1 MTITV
6 AGRRCTSTSVDTRTL
21 EPGAVFVALRGPN
34 HDGHD
39 YIAAAFEK
47 GAAAAVAERPVE
59 APGPV
64 EVVPSTLAWLQET
77 AAEARRR
84 WPGLVVGITGSA
96 GKTTTK
102 EAVAAV
108 LATRLRTGK
117 TQGNYN
123 NHIGVPLTIL
133 NLPDGAEAAA
143 VEIGMN
149 HAGEIR
155 RLAEI
160 ARPQIGV
167 VTNVGTAH
175 IENLGS
181 IDAIAAAKH
190 ELVESL
196 PEDGA
201 AVLNGDDERVRAMAA
216 AFAGRKIFF
225 GSSFFVPSEA
235 PHVRA
240 SKVAYLAEGVSFEVP
255 DVGSFFC
262 PVAGRAGLMS
272 ALAALAVARA
282 LGWDLGELKETVAR
296 LTTVPM
302 RLERI
307 ERNGV
312 LIWNDCY
319 NSNPEAAMMMLDL
332 LAETPARRRIAA
344 LGEMLELGAWSEQLH
359 REVGRHAA
367 RRGVDLL
374 VGVRGAA
381 RHLVEEAVAAGLPRA
396 SAVFFEDPREA
407 GRFLKGEARPG
418 DAVLVKGSRGV
429 RMERALEAFFEE

>member
-6 AGRRCTSTSVDTRTL
+6 AGRQCTSASVDTRTL
-21 EPGAVFVALRGPN
+21 QPGAVFVALKGPN

-39 YIAAAFEK
+39 YVAAAFAK
-47 GAAAAVAERPVE
+47 GAAAAVVERPVE
-59 APGPV
+59 GCGPL
-64 EVVPSTLAWLQET
+64 EIVPSALEWMQQK
-77 AAEARRR
+77 AAEVRRA
-84 WPGLVVGITGSA
+84 WNGLAVGITGSA

-102 EAVAAV
+102 EAVAAI

-133 NLPDGAEAAA
+133 NLPDGAEAA
-143 VEIGMN
+143 VIEIGMN

-155 RLAEI
+155 QLAAI

-181 IDAIAAAKH
+181 VEAIAAAKQ

-196 PEDGA
+196 PDGGI
-201 AVLNGDDERVRAMAA
+201 AVLNGDDERVRAMARV
-216 AFAGRKIFF
+216 FGGRTVFY
-225 GSSFFVPSEA
+225 GSSLFVPSEA

-240 SKVAYLAEGVSFEVP
+240 SKVSYLAEGVGFEIP

-262 PVAGRAGLMS
+262 PLPGRAGLMA
-272 ALAALAVARA
+272 ALAGLAVARA
-282 LGWDLGELKETVAR
+282 LGWNLGELKETVAR
-296 LTTVPM
+296 LATVPM
-302 RLERI
+302 RLERL
-307 ERNGV
+307 ERNGIV
-312 LIWNDCY
+312 IWNDCY

-332 LAETPARRRIAA
+332 LAETPARRRIAV
-344 LGEMLELGAWSEQLH
+344 LGEMLELGGWSERLH

-367 RRGVDLL
+367 RRADLL
-374 VGVRGAA
+374 IGVQGAA
-381 RHLVEEAVAAGLPRA
+381 RYMVEEAIAAGLPREA
-396 SAVFFEDPREA
+396 AAYFDDPREA
-407 GRFLKGEARPG
+407 GLFAKARAQAG
-418 DAVLVKGSRGV
+418 DAALFKGSRGV
-429 RMERALEAFFEE
+429 RMERALEAFLG

>member
-6 AGRRCTSTSVDTRTL
+6 AGRRCTSTSIDSRTL
-21 EPGAVFVALRGPN
+21 EPGSVFVALRGPN

-39 YIAAAFEK
+39 YVRAAFEK
-47 GAAAAVAERPVE
+47 GAAAAVVERPVE
-59 APGPV
+59 GCGPL
-64 EVVPSTLAWLQET
+64 EIVPSVLEWLQGT
-77 AAEARRR
+77 AAAVRGG
-84 WPGLVVGITGSA
+84 WNGLVVGVTGSA

-108 LATRLRTGK
+108 LSARLRTGK

-123 NHIGVPLTIL
+123 NHIGVPLTLL
-133 NLPDGAEAAA
+133 NLPDDAEAAV

-149 HAGEIR
+149 HAGEIL

-160 ARPQIGV
+160 AQPRIGV

-181 IDAIAAAKH
+181 IEAIAAAKR

-196 PEDGA
+196 PPGGV
-201 AVLNGDDERVRAMAA
+201 AVLNGDDARVRAMAD
-216 AFAGRKIFF
+216 AFAGQTVFY
-225 GSSFFVPSEA
+225 GSSSFVPSEA

-240 SKVAYLAEGVSFEVP
+240 SNVVWLPDGVQFEVP

-262 PVAGRAGLMS
+262 PLAGRGGLMA

-282 LGWDLGELKETVAR
+282 LDWDPGQWKETIAR
-296 LTTVPM
+296 LKTVPM

-307 ERNGV
+307 ERNGAV
-312 LIWNDCY
+312 IWNDCY
-319 NSNPEAAMMMLDL
+319 NSSPEAAMMMLDL
-332 LAETPARRRIAA
+332 LAETPAVRRIAV
-344 LGEMLELGAWSEQLH
+344 LGEMLELGEWSAPLH

-367 RRGVDLL
+367 ARAVDLL
-374 VGVRGAA
+374 VGVRGDA
-381 RHLVEEAVAAGLPRA
+381 RQMLAGAIEAGLPPA
-396 SAVFFEDPREA
+396 KTAYFDDPAEA
-407 GRFLKGEARPG
+407 GAFVKEYAREG
-418 DAVLVKGSRGV
+418 DALLLKGSRGV
-429 RMERALEAFFEE
+429 RMERALEAFLN

>member
-1 MTITV
+1 MRITV
-6 AGRRCTSTSVDTRTL
+6 AGRECTSTSVDTRTL
-21 EPGAVFVALRGPN
+21 MPGAVFVALKGPN

-39 YIAAAFEK
+39 YVAAAFEK
-47 GAAAAVAERPVE
+47 GAAAAVVERPV
-59 APGPV
+59 AAGGPL
-64 EVVPSTLAWLQET
+64 EIVPSTLDWLQQK
-77 AAEARRR
+77 AAEARRA

-123 NHIGVPLTIL
+123 NHIGVPLTLL
-133 NLPDGAEAAA
+133 NLPDDAEAAA

-155 RLAEI
+155 HLAAI

-181 IDAIAAAKH
+181 IEAIAAAKR

-196 PEDGA
+196 PEDGT

-216 AFAGRKIFF
+216 AFAGRTVYY
-225 GSSFFVPSEA
+225 GSSLFVPSEA

-240 SKVAYLAEGVSFEVP
+240 SKVGYLAEGVGFEIP

-262 PVAGRAGLMS
+262 PLPGRAGLMA

-282 LGWDLGELKETVAR
+282 LGWDLRELRETVAR

-302 RLERI
+302 RLERL

-312 LIWNDCY
+312 VIWNDCY
-319 NSNPEAAMMMLDL
+319 NASPEAVRMMLDL
-332 LAETPARRRIAA
+332 LAETPARRRIAV
-344 LGEMLELGAWSEQLH
+344 LGEMLELGEWSERLH

-367 RRGVDLL
+367 RRVDVLA
-374 VGVRGAA
+374 GVRGAA
-381 RHLVEEAVAAGLPRA
+381 RHLVEEAVAAGLPRE
-396 SAVFFEDPREA
+396 SAAYFDDPREA
-407 GRFLKGEARPG
+407 GLFVKGLAQAG
-418 DAVLVKGSRGV
+418 DAVLFKGSRGV
-429 RMERALEAFFEE
+429 RVERALEAFLE